1 MDIQSLNITIK
12 EDVNTRLFHLN
23 NAGAACLIVGQISAT
38 ALKLSYAVV
47 RMKDTIEI
55 SSFQKAYKFT
65 EVL

>member
-1 MDIQSLNITIK
+1 MFSESSHI
-12 EDVNTRLFHLN
+12 NTRLFHFK
-23 NAGAACLIVGQISAT
+23 NAEAACLIVGQISAT